1 MLEQPPTLTN
11 STMNNIANINHLVY
25 LYLNRWRVCGIVCWI
40 YIALDIV
47 ALSQHLLMC
56 MKSLNMWANYNFALI
71 FQSIYTF
78 YISAASL
85 MLLVG
90 EPNWMLAPYYI
101 RLIAFMA
108 SLMTTT
114 VFSGHAVGLGAK
126 MYSTYK
132 KEKEQS
138 LGSILSLYTLI
149 IEFGAFVPALYIFLY
164 EGLAFN

>member
-1 MLEQPPTLTN
+1 
-11 STMNNIANINHLVY
+11 
-25 LYLNRWRVCGIVCWI
+25 
-40 YIALDIV
+40 
-47 ALSQHLLMC
+47 
-56 MKSLNMWANYNFALI
+56 
-71 FQSIYTF
+71 
-78 YISAASL
+78 

-90 EPNWMLAPYYI
+90 EPTWMLAPYYI

-126 MYSTYK
+126 MYTTYK